1 MKFSR
6 IQEIIELK
14 KQKQVLHLLKM
25 EILALGDGQLPTDEE
40 TKAWLPGRSTDS
52 LVQTTQSRLSK
63 NVSKVSV

>member
-40 TKAWLPGRSTDS
+40 TKAWLSGRSTD
-52 LVQTTQSRLSK
+52 QTVWSRPS
-63 NVSKVSV
+63 

>member
-14 KQKQVLHLLKM
+14 KQKQVLHLLKL

-52 LVQTTQSRLSK
+52 LV
-63 NVSKVSV
+63 